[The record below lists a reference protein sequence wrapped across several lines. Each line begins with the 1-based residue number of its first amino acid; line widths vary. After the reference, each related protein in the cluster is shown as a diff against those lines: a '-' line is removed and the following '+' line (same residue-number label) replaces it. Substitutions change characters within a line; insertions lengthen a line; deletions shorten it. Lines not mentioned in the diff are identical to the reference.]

1 MARLIASRV
10 DSVFGRLMLGFVNT
24 CSWHP
29 LLTTAF
35 FGLLLG
41 LVALLWI
48 EMLGLAPV
56 SHPRRSGPDERG
68 AG

>member
-1 MARLIASRV
+1 
-10 DSVFGRLMLGFVNT
+10 MLGFVNT